1 MELLN
6 CTKYNETHSICKHI
20 YLIKGCT
27 LSLPGDNIS
36 EGTNSLEDLS
46 INFPRTDWTVPVI
59 ISIIISSC
67 IMLLLAGNMAIK
79 IYRYS
84 KISKNEQKL

>member
-6 CTKYNETHSICKHI
+6 CTKYNDTHSICKHI
-20 YLIKGCT
+20 YIIKDCGLAPIVRT
-27 LSLPGDNIS
+27 SSSD
-36 EGTNSLEDLS
+36 DLS

-79 IYRYS
+79 IYRYN
-84 KISKNEQKL
+84 KISKNEQSFKV